1 MDAKNYFRRIYHG
14 FDLLGNFIKGAK
26 VESPTE
32 NYDISNKEYVDKQL
46 SYDTSVAHI
55 QEKSPKFDWL
65 AKLFGKP
72 LKQVLDELIYPEI
85 PATYLN
91 PTYSLVDVTVSNQI
105 FIGNTKVSFYYEN
118 ISGKVKIGMTASDRS
133 SDAKAIMKIYQGNV
147 LKQQFNSSTA
157 SNTEDEITFTGLVVY
172 PNIKIVIEKEYK
184 PVTIAKPSNYGN
196 KIIPND
202 FKQTYT
208 LSIDVTDKTLG
219 YIFMNVFCKRIIYEG
234 TYTLN
239 NLNEYETY
247 DGLVL
252 NDFKYSKQISS
263 VTEPQ
268 SLQQYVI
275 GVPKELFDKT
285 NIIFTLNNGDDVKF
299 NKKWLIKNQKNVNV
313 TYNDI
318 TETYVFFIADLGY
331 FNNFSGGF
339 IGLEAMFNMSFKDL
353 DDRYNNA
360 MIDYLLQKLKLEI
373 TGGST
378 LTIYDLDSRI
388 SETFVR
394 DTFVDE
400 NGITQSYVG
409 IKTINIEGKESVIG
423 ISYDGTPF
431 ISRNNK
437 RTQIRKNY
445 NILINDGTDP
455 SEPPSEPIDPSNIIN
470 DLYSVYTK
478 KALSAFM
485 GKTLREMIEEVSFEE
500 DLQLVKP
507 QIIGNWTTTPAGG
520 INSTEMGSNNIS
532 VENGYTVNWQ
542 GAYKWIHDN
551 NKKDPTSFV
560 AGGLFTDLPKSG
572 NLSENKSFTATTST
586 TKKIQITAKQKG
598 LKVVYDKVVYAK
610 DLDIQEDALTVTF
623 KHRLY
628 SGVVDRTN
636 LSDLTKMNTELIST
650 LNKTVT
656 GVNTLDNQ
664 FFVIAYPK
672 AMGKLTSIIQNDALP
687 VLEAFIL
694 SEQTIINNAGAN
706 IPMYFYTSKNPKAF
720 TNVKL
725 NFKI

>member
-1 MDAKNYFRRIYHG
+1 
-14 FDLLGNFIKGAK
+14 
-26 VESPTE
+26 
-32 NYDISNKEYVDKQL
+32 
-46 SYDTSVAHI
+46 
-55 QEKSPKFDWL
+55 
-65 AKLFGKP
+65 
-72 LKQVLDELIYPEI
+72 
-85 PATYLN
+85 
-91 PTYSLVDVTVSNQI
+91 
-105 FIGNTKVSFYYEN
+105 
-118 ISGKVKIGMTASDRS
+118 
-133 SDAKAIMKIYQGNV
+133 
-147 LKQQFNSSTA
+147 
-157 SNTEDEITFTGLVVY
+157 
-172 PNIKIVIEKEYK
+172 
-184 PVTIAKPSNYGN
+184 
-196 KIIPND
+196 
-202 FKQTYT
+202 
-208 LSIDVTDKTLG
+208 
-219 YIFMNVFCKRIIYEG
+219 
-234 TYTLN
+234 
-239 NLNEYETY
+239 
-247 DGLVL
+247 
-252 NDFKYSKQISS
+252 
-263 VTEPQ
+263 
-268 SLQQYVI
+268 
-275 GVPKELFDKT
+275 
-285 NIIFTLNNGDDVKF
+285 
-299 NKKWLIKNQKNVNV
+299 
-313 TYNDI
+313 
-318 TETYVFFIADLGY
+318 
-331 FNNFSGGF
+331 
-339 IGLEAMFNMSFKDL
+339 
-353 DDRYNNA
+353 

-388 SETFVR
+388 SEIFVR

-542 GAYKWIHDN
+542 GAYKWVHDN
-551 NKKDPTSFV
+551 NKKDPTGFV
-560 AGGLFTDLPKSG
+560 AGGLFTDLPNSG

-636 LSDLTKMNTELIST
+636 LSDLTKMNTELITT

-706 IPMYFYTSKNPKAF
+706 ILMYFYTSKNPKAF